1 MIIHWYPGEGQVSFE
16 GFVSAFSIP
25 QELLIEDED
34 QEDNDPNN
42 PSNDNGAGGFGNF
55 SISQFGNAAGITKSR

>member
-1 MIIHWYPGEGQVSFE
+1 M
-16 GFVSAFSIP
+16 SAFSIP